1 MKLSSLFVPILSVAF
16 AASSFAGTSSGKAC
30 TTCTPP
36 PAAAEGLFDNI
47 GATATLGYDTNY
59 IFRGVQFAEQ
69 LLSGSVDV
77 PIAINKQFTLDLNA
91 WFGTS
96 ADDSAAPFAGGGSY
110 EELDLSASVLGKF
123 GPVTGGLKYTWYN
136 YLGNAGKYVED
147 VNEIGLTLATT
158 LSVVDLS
165 AGVYYDFTAQGW
177 YYEAAVAHTFKIN
190 DWLSLVPGVL
200 ISFATDYYGVNGG
213 NTIKPSLA
221 IPIKL
226 TKSATLTP
234 YIAGNLPFGSL
245 DSLGEQSRVYGGVA
259 LSVTF

>member
-1 MKLSSLFVPILSVAF
+1 MKLRSLLVPVLSVAF

-47 GATATLGYDTNY
+47 GATLTVGYDTNY

-69 LLSGSVDV
+69 LISGSIDV
-77 PIAINKQFTLDLNA
+77 PIALSKTVTLDLNA
-91 WFGTS
+91 WYGSS

-110 EELDLSASVLGKF
+110 EELDLSASLLFKLD
-123 GPVTGGLKYTWYN
+123 PVTLGLKYTWYD
-136 YLGNAGKYVED
+136 YLGHAGHSLTD
-147 VNEIGLTLATT
+147 VNEVGVTLASS
-158 LSVVDLS
+158 LVGLDLS

-177 YYEAAVAHTFKIN
+177 YYEAAASHTFKIN
-190 DWLSLVPGVL
+190 EWLSIVPGVL

-213 NTIKPSLA
+213 NTIKPSVA
-221 IPIKL
+221 VPIKL
-226 TKSATLTP
+226 TKTATLTP

>member
-1 MKLSSLFVPILSVAF
+1 MRLNSLLIPVLSVAF
-16 AASSFAGTSSGKAC
+16 AATSFAGTSSGKAC
-30 TTCTPP
+30 TTCAP
-36 PAAAEGLFDNI
+36 PAAKEGLFDNI

-69 LLSGSVDV
+69 LLSGTIDV
-77 PIAINKQFTLDLNA
+77 PIPLTEQLTLGLNA
-91 WFGTS
+91 WYGTS
-96 ADDSAAPFAGGGSY
+96 ADDSAAAFAGGGSY
-110 EELDLSASVLGKF
+110 GELDLAASLLYKLD
-123 GPVTGGLKYTWYN
+123 PVTLGLKYTWYN
-136 YLGNAGKYVED
+136 YLGNAGKFVDD
-147 VNEIGLTLATT
+147 VNEIGATIAT
-158 LSVVDLS
+158 SLWVLDLG
-165 AGVYYDFTAQGW
+165 AGVYYDFTAAGW
-177 YYEAAVAHTFKIN
+177 YYEAFASHTFKIN
-190 DWLSLVPGVL
+190 EWLSLVPGVL

-221 IPIKL
+221 VPIKL